1 MAHFGHF
8 IMFKECLSDVE
19 TPHFSESK
27 GGFCLWPKDGYIKMS
42 LLSNFQENHFKCLQ
56 KFVMKL

>member
-1 MAHFGHF
+1 
-8 IMFKECLSDVE
+8 MFKECLSDVE